1 MTDPRVTEKIKS
13 NTKRPKDRTTSK
25 QSKSLVV
32 DSCYKLAPLK
42 SITMPNWKLEGCCG
56 DTEEILFLS
65 LYAAYS
71 VLTYFLMEKAIAKP
85 MKLIAIF
92 IHEMGQ

>member
-1 MTDPRVTEKIKS
+1 
-13 NTKRPKDRTTSK
+13 
-25 QSKSLVV
+25 
-32 DSCYKLAPLK
+32 
-42 SITMPNWKLEGCCG
+42 MPNWKLEGCCG